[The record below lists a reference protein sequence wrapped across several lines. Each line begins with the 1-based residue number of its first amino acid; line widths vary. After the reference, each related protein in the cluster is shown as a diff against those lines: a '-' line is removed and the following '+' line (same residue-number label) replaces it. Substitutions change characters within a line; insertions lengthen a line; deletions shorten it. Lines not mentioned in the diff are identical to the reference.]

1 MTKEQARKRHATQE
15 QKKIV
20 ISSRSLFVTLPLLL
34 FDPSLLLLLAL
45 LSLLSLLTHSLLVI
59 LSLTTHHH
67 HHQSPAYPYSP
78 FIALALPPLRPLL
91 FLNRLCLLPMDD
103 SDTTA
108 PQQAIVLTIRPSSGS
123 TFTTAISTD
132 STVLQLK
139 EKLATADLPASAIRL
154 VYSGRVLK
162 DDDQLSVY
170 SIKEGHTI
178 HMVKSATNRAN
189 EQAVQTVRPSSSTRS
204 SAGAEGS
211 DEQVR
216 VIHCLEPM
224 GFYCLVY
231 KNGGPARAM
240 LNTLLDNP
248 AIRDMM
254 ANPEL
259 VRRMMMSNP
268 QTREVMENN
277 PEVAQMLNDP
287 SFLRQSLD
295 IARNPKLM
303 KQALRNNDRALSNLE
318 MIPGGFNHLRRMY
331 HSVQEP
337 MEASRNAPEP
347 STDDLN
353 ERFAAR
359 LNADTRPNAGALN
372 TTALPNPWAPPP
384 RSQTNTAGP
393 GTMFPGMPGGM
404 GGFNPFASNPFA
416 MDGSGGA
423 ARAGGLSGSA
433 GSGAQAGNA
442 PAFPS
447 PFAAMMN
454 QRMGATNGNPPPN
467 PFGLPG
473 MGAGEGFPPMGMGNN
488 PEMFQ
493 QMMQFNQMM
502 RQMQQQ
508 RPSQPYSQIP
518 PPSAFPSFANMFG
531 GLPPVADPINSMGT
545 PSSNTSI
552 NNATA
557 AITATP
563 STATATTQSPEERF
577 EAQLAS
583 LRDMGFS
590 DTGRNVRALLA
601 SGGDVNS
608 AIEFLLRM

>member
-1 MTKEQARKRHATQE
+1 
-15 QKKIV
+15 
-20 ISSRSLFVTLPLLL
+20 
-34 FDPSLLLLLAL
+34 
-45 LSLLSLLTHSLLVI
+45 
-59 LSLTTHHH
+59 
-67 HHQSPAYPYSP
+67 
-78 FIALALPPLRPLL
+78 
-91 FLNRLCLLPMDD
+91 MDD
-103 SDTTA
+103 SDSTA

-139 EKLATADLPASAIRL
+139 EKLATADLPAAAIRL

-162 DDDQLSVY
+162 DEDQLSVY

-189 EQAVQTVRPSSSTRS
+189 EQAVQTVRPNSSTRN
-204 SAGAEGS
+204 SAGADGS
-211 DEQVR
+211 DEQ
-216 VIHCLEPM
+216 
-224 GFYCLVY
+224 
-231 KNGGPARAM
+231 AM

-384 RSQTNTAGP
+384 RSQTNTTGP
-393 GTMFPGMPGGM
+393 GSMFPGMPGGM

-416 MDGSGGA
+416 MDGPGGA

-433 GSGAQAGNA
+433 GLGTQAGNA

-454 QRMGATNGNPPPN
+454 QRMGMANGNLSSN

-473 MGAGEGFPPMGMGNN
+473 MGAGEGFSPMGMGNN

-518 PPSAFPSFANMFG
+518 PPSTFPSFANMFG
-531 GLPPVADPINSMGT
+531 GLPPVADPTNPIGT
-545 PSSNTSI
+545 PSSNTST
-552 NNATA
+552 NNTTSAS
-557 AITATP
+557 TATP

-577 EAQLAS
+577 ETQLAS

>member
-1 MTKEQARKRHATQE
+1 
-15 QKKIV
+15 
-20 ISSRSLFVTLPLLL
+20 
-34 FDPSLLLLLAL
+34 
-45 LSLLSLLTHSLLVI
+45 
-59 LSLTTHHH
+59 
-67 HHQSPAYPYSP
+67 
-78 FIALALPPLRPLL
+78 
-91 FLNRLCLLPMDD
+91 MDD
-103 SDTTA
+103 SDTTS

-211 DEQVR
+211 DEQ
-216 VIHCLEPM
+216 
-224 GFYCLVY
+224 
-231 KNGGPARAM
+231 AM

-384 RSQTNTAGP
+384 RSQTNTAGRM
-393 GTMFPGMPGGM
+393 TGGM

-423 ARAGGLSGSA
+423 ARASGLSGSA
-433 GSGAQAGNA
+433 ESGAQAGNA

-454 QRMGATNGNPPPN
+454 QRMGATNGNSPPN

-508 RPSQPYSQIP
+508 RPSQPYSQTP

-531 GLPPVADPINSMGT
+531 GLPPVANPTNSMGT

-557 AITATP
+557 TTAATP
-563 STATATTQSPEERF
+563 STATTTTQSPEERF

>member
-1 MTKEQARKRHATQE
+1 MEDSETG
-15 QKKIV
+15 I
-20 ISSRSLFVTLPLLL
+20 
-34 FDPSLLLLLAL
+34 
-45 LSLLSLLTHSLLVI
+45 
-59 LSLTTHHH
+59 
-67 HHQSPAYPYSP
+67 
-78 FIALALPPLRPLL
+78 
-91 FLNRLCLLPMDD
+91 RL
-103 SDTTA
+103 
-108 PQQAIVLTIRPSSGS
+108 QAIVLTIRPSSGS

-132 STVLQLK
+132 STVLHLK
-139 EKLATADLPASAIRL
+139 EKLATADLPASSIRL

-162 DDDQLSVY
+162 DEDQLSLY

-189 EQAVQTVRPSSSTRS
+189 EQAAQTVRPPNSTRNPT
-204 SAGAEGS
+204 GAPEGF
-211 DEQVR
+211 DEQ
-216 VIHCLEPM
+216 
-224 GFYCLVY
+224 
-231 KNGGPARAM
+231 AM

-337 MEASRNAPEP
+337 MEASRSAPEP

-384 RSQTNTAGP
+384 RPQNSASGAGSL
-393 GTMFPGMPGGM
+393 FSGMSGGM
-404 GGFNPFASNPFA
+404 GGFNPF
-416 MDGSGGA
+416 G
-423 ARAGGLSGSA
+423 
-433 GSGAQAGNA
+433 
-442 PAFPS
+442 PS
-447 PFAAMMN
+447 PFASLDGTGAGSRGGVARSGAQQGSTPPFPNPLAAMMS
-454 QRMGATNGNPPPN
+454 QRMGGTRAGPQTN
-467 PFGLPG
+467 PFGLPPL
-473 MGAGEGFPPMGMGNN
+473 GAGEGFSSIGPN

-508 RPSQPYSQIP
+508 QPSQPSSQIP
-518 PPSAFPSFANMFG
+518 PLPFPSFANMFG
-531 GLPPVADPINSMGT
+531 GLPPVVDPT
-545 PSSNTSI
+545 ALTNTSSTSALPNSNH
-552 NNATA
+552 NNNNNNTTA
-557 AITATP
+557 ATGNMTTAAP
-563 STATATTQSPEERF
+563 SASSASTQLPEERF
-577 EAQLAS
+577 ETQLAS

-590 DTGRNVRALLA
+590 DTSRNVRALLA

>member
-1 MTKEQARKRHATQE
+1 
-15 QKKIV
+15 
-20 ISSRSLFVTLPLLL
+20 
-34 FDPSLLLLLAL
+34 
-45 LSLLSLLTHSLLVI
+45 
-59 LSLTTHHH
+59 
-67 HHQSPAYPYSP
+67 
-78 FIALALPPLRPLL
+78 
-91 FLNRLCLLPMDD
+91 MDD
-103 SDTTA
+103 SDTSS
-108 PQQAIVLTIRPSSGS
+108 QKAIVLTIRPSSGS
-123 TFTTAISTD
+123 TFTTAITTD

-139 EKLATADLPASAIRL
+139 EKLATAELPSSSIRL

-162 DDDQLSVY
+162 DEDQLSVY

-189 EQAVQTVRPSSSTRS
+189 EQAVQNARPMNNNTS
-204 SAGAEGS
+204 SAGSGGF
-211 DEQVR
+211 DEQ
-216 VIHCLEPM
+216 
-224 GFYCLVY
+224 
-231 KNGGPARAM
+231 AM

-254 ANPEL
+254 ANPEV

-295 IARNPKLM
+295 MARNPKLM

-353 ERFAAR
+353 ERFAAM

-372 TTALPNPWAPPP
+372 TTALPNPWAPRTSANATRANP
-384 RSQTNTAGP
+384 
-393 GTMFPGMPGGM
+393 MFSGMGGM
-404 GGFNPFASNPFA
+404 GGMGGHSAGGMGSFNPFAANPF
-416 MDGSGGA
+416 GSLENNSTGARGGP
-423 ARAGGLSGSA
+423 A
-433 GSGAQAGNA
+433 GSGAHPNGNQAYPNPLTALMG
-442 PAFPS
+442 
-447 PFAAMMN
+447 
-454 QRMGATNGNPPPN
+454 QRMGGTGGGASQTN

-473 MGAGEGFPPMGMGNN
+473 MGDGFPPMPNN

-502 RQMQQQ
+502 RQMHQQQ
-508 RPSQPYSQIP
+508 QPQSQPASQMP
-518 PPSAFPSFANMFG
+518 PPAFPSFANMFG
-531 GLPPVADPINSMGT
+531 PLPPMNEAASVTST
-545 PSSNTSI
+545 PT
-552 NNATA
+552 
-557 AITATP
+557 
-563 STATATTQSPEERF
+563 STATTNATPVSTQSTAMTNQSPEERF
-577 EAQLAS
+577 ESQLAS

-590 DTGRNVRALLA
+590 DNNRNVRALLA